1 MKPIFLSLTI
11 ILAMTVSM
19 VLFTSCKG
27 DSKEKYAAALAGTA
41 ASLEVI
47 SMARSQSPSNKKK
60 SLEPCCDVCDECSFP
75 CGDRCVPNGMMCAAP
90 KGCACYPGGATA
102 RDVPPAGEPPSSC
115 MQTPGSEPHIIM
127 PIPIID

>member
-1 MKPIFLSLTI
+1 MSDGLTATI
-11 ILAMTVSM
+11 ILAMTAST

-41 ASLEVI
+41 ASLQII

-60 SLEPCCDVCDECSFP
+60 PLEPCCEVCDECSFP
-75 CGDRCVPNGMMCAAP
+75 CGDRCVPIGAMCAAP

-102 RDVPPAGEPPSSC
+102 RDIPPGRASSC

-127 PIPIID
+127 PIPMMD